1 MLVRVRRF
9 VPSPLTLFA
18 AAGVIAAVLAVLLVW
33 TPASLAPDE
42 YVFLP
47 DTAHPL
53 APAVRV
59 QGAKPAPPDKGGL
72 YYVDVLE
79 RRATWIDKIFPPD
92 GATFYSRKE
101 LLAPG
106 TTDAA
111 VRQQDLTMMA
121 HSQRVAEYVA
131 THAAGYD
138 AKAIPTGV
146 FVDDVYG
153 NAPADGKLFPADIIV
168 AVDGKPTLTENAL
181 RTAIRRHRVG
191 SVVHF
196 TIMRGPHKAPLEVAV
211 KTVGDPR
218 QGGAPV
224 VGIVPED
231 DVKLSLPKK
240 LKIAIDVGSVGGP
253 SAGFA
258 FTLQLLQE
266 LGVDVDRGHRIAA
279 TGTIAFDGTIG
290 AIGGVKQKTIGA
302 RKAHADV
309 FLVPVA
315 GGNAAEA
322 KRYAGGMRV
331 IPVETF
337 QQALRALATLPKKG

>member
-1 MLVRVRRF
+1 VRRF
-9 VPSPLTLFA
+9 LPSPLTLFA
-18 AAGVIAAVLAVLLVW
+18 AAGVVAAILAVLLVW
-33 TPASLAPDE
+33 TPARLAPDE

-53 APAVRV
+53 APAVHV
-59 QGAKPAPPDKGGL
+59 EGARPAPPDKGEL
-72 YYVDVLE
+72 FYVDVLE
-79 RRATWIDKIFPPD
+79 RRATWIDKILRPD
-92 GATFYSRKE
+92 GATFYPRSK

-106 TTDAA
+106 TTDSA

-121 HSQRVAEYVA
+121 HSQRVAAYVA

-138 AKAIPTGV
+138 SKAIPTGV

-153 NAPADGKLFPADIIV
+153 DAPANGKLFPADVIV
-168 AVDGKPTLTENAL
+168 AVDGKPTLNETAL
-181 RTAIRRHRVG
+181 RAAIRKHRVG
-191 SVVHF
+191 SVVDF
-196 TIMRGPHKAPLEVAV
+196 TVVRGKRKAPVHVAV
-211 KTVGDPR
+211 KTVGDAR

-231 DVKLSLPKK
+231 DVQLSLPKN
-240 LKIAIDVGSVGGP
+240 LKIGIDVGSVGGP

-266 LGVDVDRGHRIAA
+266 LGVDVDRGYKIAA

-322 KRYAGGMRV
+322 KRYAGGMRI

-337 QQALRALATLPKKG
+337 QQALRELATLPRKD